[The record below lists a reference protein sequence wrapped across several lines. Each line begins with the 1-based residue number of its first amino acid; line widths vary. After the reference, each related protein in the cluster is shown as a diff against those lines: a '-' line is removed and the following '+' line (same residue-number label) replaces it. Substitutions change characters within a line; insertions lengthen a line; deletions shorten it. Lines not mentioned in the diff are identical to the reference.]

1 MRDEISMEPMLG
13 ALLRAPLRA
22 LAQRVAADLAAAGF
36 TDLRESHLVVFQ
48 QLGLEGNRLT
58 ELAAG
63 AQMTK
68 QSMGAL
74 VDDLQRWGYI
84 ERIPD
89 ATDGRARIIRRTSRG
104 WEVEKVARASVGA
117 FDAEWSR
124 RVGVERMREFR
135 SVLEEFRAISSRG
148 DSALQ

>member
-1 MRDEISMEPMLG
+1 MRDEMAMEPMLG

-22 LAQRVAADLAAAGF
+22 LAQRVAVDLAAAGF
-36 TDLRESHLVVFQ
+36 VELRPSHLVVFQ
-48 QLGLEGNRLT
+48 QLGPRGNRLT

-89 ATDGRARIIRRTSRG
+89 DTDGRARIIRRTSRG
-104 WEVEKVARASVGA
+104 WEVEKAARASVGA
-117 FDAEWSR
+117 FDAEWTR
-124 RVGVERMREFR
+124 RVGDKRMQEFR
-135 SVLEEFRAISSRG
+135 RVLEEFGAVQAEE
-148 DSALQ
+148 DAAET